1 MKKMA
6 ELPTNASPG
15 VRASVPMAQSAALA
29 GVPRL
34 RLARVRSLSGM
45 TQLDLATRLG
55 IKQNNISKLE
65 GREDMR
71 LSTLKNY
78 LTTMGGEIEILAR
91 VNGKVV
97 LLDLPSLSAT
107 PKNSATATPHD

>member
-1 MKKMA
+1 MKKTMG
-6 ELPTNASPG
+6 PTASPTPG
-15 VRASVPMAQSAALA
+15 VRASVPMAQSAALS

-45 TQLDLATRLG
+45 TQVDLATRLG
-55 IKQNNISKLE
+55 IKQNSISKLE
-65 GREDMR
+65 GRDDMR

-78 LTTMGGEIEILAR
+78 LATMGAEIEILAR

-97 LLDLPSLSAT
+97 LLDLPSLSTVPINAAAAT
-107 PKNSATATPHD
+107 PLD